1 MDQHP
6 VPLLTELM
14 VVFGWA
20 GAINMPVLTD
30 LAWGRSV
37 TALARWEQENL
48 LDNPS
53 SEMRAA
59 L

>member
-1 MDQHP
+1 M
-6 VPLLTELM
+6 PLLTELIPFM
-14 VVFGWA
+14 A
-20 GAINMPVLTD
+20 GCTINMPVLTD